1 MTEKVTDTIE
11 GNLMPTLTKQ
21 RREAEVV
28 PPGRTAIEQPTAIDI
43 GNASVKLAQG
53 SRLSITDSCVAEL
66 LSQSELSHLSEG
78 SAFVRYLAGARP
90 DLVGK
95 QWVTGNDAKL
105 ICPDTYQRVVDKPKG
120 KASLGLQLLLGV
132 LFPPTMGDKLVIS
145 TLYSSLPDPALLGQ
159 QLCSA
164 LLGTHL
170 IERNGHQFEVQI
182 NALKVLEEG
191 QGALIYA
198 LNQGL
203 CTPSTINA
211 TIDCGSGTTI
221 SQAYTERG
229 DVLPNTRLVQ
239 DRGVNELALMIVRD
253 DRMKALLGKHADPSL
268 ILEAIRAETYLYG
281 GQRFDFG
288 EIFRDNHRIWLQS
301 VAAPAL
307 RKLTP
312 IQDRLNK
319 ILLIGGGS
327 AIAGQLNQGIIAT
340 CPNAQVANVQGLLVL
355 ARRMLMSQGRTV

>member
-1 MTEKVTDTIE
+1 MTS
-11 GNLMPTLTKQ
+11 TLIS
-21 RREAEVV
+21 RSPSNSVGSS
-28 PPGRTAIEQPTAIDI
+28 PAIEHPTAIDI

-53 SRLSITDSCVAEL
+53 SRLSITDSCVAEI
-66 LSQSELSHLSEG
+66 LSCSELSNKMSEG
-78 SAFVRYLAGARP
+78 SAFVRYQAGSRS
-90 DLVGK
+90 DLIGK
-95 QWVTGNDAKL
+95 QWVAGSDAKL

-120 KASLGLQLLLGV
+120 KAVLGLQLLLGA
-132 LFPPTMGDKLVIS
+132 LSPPPLGDTLTLS
-145 TLYSSLPDPALLGQ
+145 TLYCSLPDPALLSQ
-159 QLCSA
+159 ELRSA

-170 IERNGHQFEVQI
+170 IERNGHPFEVRI
-182 NALKVLEEG
+182 GALKVLEEG
-191 QGALIYA
+191 QGALVYA
-198 LNQGL
+198 MNQGL
-203 CTPSTINA
+203 CSPSSVNA

-253 DRMKALLGKHADPSL
+253 DRMKALLGKHADPAL

-281 GQRFDFG
+281 GQRLDFSG
-288 EIFRDNHRIWLQS
+288 IFKDNRRIWLQS

-312 IQDRLNK
+312 IQDRLSK

-327 AIAGQLNQGIIAT
+327 ALAGQLNQGIIST

-355 ARRMLMSQGRTV
+355 ARRTLMHQGRTL